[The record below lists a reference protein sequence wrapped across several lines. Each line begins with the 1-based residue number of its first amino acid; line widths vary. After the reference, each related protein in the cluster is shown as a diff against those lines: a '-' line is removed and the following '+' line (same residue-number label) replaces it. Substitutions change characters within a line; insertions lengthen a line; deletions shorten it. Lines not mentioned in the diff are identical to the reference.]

1 MDEKRAMNNFNLK
14 VKFTILFILI
24 GLIPSITISIISTVN
39 SSNDVSTKVYNQLT
53 AINQIKKQSIQNYF
67 SERQGDMGVLVDI
80 ADTQREQAFQKLS
93 AVNNIKKS
101 QVTDYF
107 WSSNAQLDV
116 LASTGEIKVNLKD
129 LDRHFENKSYWRTL
143 LDRYDPIYKPL
154 LDIFG
159 WYDFFIINLNG
170 DIIYSVTRESDL
182 GQNLTNELA
191 TSSFATAYNKSKSS
205 QSHAVQFADFKPY
218 PPSNND
224 PAAFA
229 IKPIVENGVRIGYI
243 ALQQPLDK
251 VNAILGNRTGLGE
264 TGESYLVGQDMLMR
278 SDSYLNPTD
287 FSVVASFAGNN
298 KVTTTASK
306 KALQG
311 ETGTAIIMDYNNNPV
326 VSSWDY
332 LDMGSGVRWAIISE
346 VDVAEALNPKTSD
359 SSEFYANYIKEYG
372 YYDLFLINPNGHIFY
387 TVTKEADFNTNILNG
402 KYSSTNLGTLIKSVA
417 TTKKYGFVD
426 FEPYSPSND
435 APAAFIAQ
443 PLVDETG
450 AVSLFIALQL
460 PLEGIQAIMG
470 IREGMGETGESYLVG
485 PDLKMRSNSFLD
497 PDGHSVEA
505 SFAGTV
511 EENGVDT
518 EAAKRALAGQPGTD
532 IIIDYNGNPVLSS
545 YDAIEFDGFKWAILS
560 EMDEPE
566 AFASI
571 RSNTLFMVILMLIIA
586 VIVAMIGP
594 YVAQRLAKPIIEIA
608 RVAEQV
614 AKGDLTSDVEHT
626 SDDEVGQ
633 LQDAIKK
640 MILNLRNMVHK
651 ISQVSLQQAATSEE
665 LAAITAQ
672 TSATVAEQELISTQL
687 ATAMQQMGV
696 TISEV
701 ANNTTNTAHAVDEI
715 QGRVSTGSNQL
726 NDTYSSI
733 VTMSDQIHQ
742 SETNVQKVRADF
754 DQVANIL
761 EVIKSIADQTNL
773 LALNAAIEA
782 ARAGEQGRG
791 FAVVADE
798 VRQLAQRTQDSTKE
812 IDAMIQ
818 TITSGANSSVD
829 VMSKSVDLAEQV
841 QGNAKNVNEL
851 NKDIEREISHVN
863 DLSTQIA
870 TAAEQQSAVVEEILK
885 NIEVLNTGVSET
897 SQATEHISKSSTE
910 LAQLAADLAKETA
923 FFKTE
928 KANKPDD
935 E

>member
-1 MDEKRAMNNFNLK
+1 MNNFNLK
-14 VKFTILFILI
+14 VKFTLLFILI
-24 GLIPSITISIISTVN
+24 GLIPSITISVISTLN
-39 SSNDVSTKVYNQLT
+39 SSSDVSTKVYNQLT
-53 AINQIKKQSIQNYF
+53 AINQIKKQSIENYF
-67 SERQGDMGVLVDI
+67 GERQGDMGVLVDI
-80 ADTQREQAFQKLS
+80 ADTQQTQAFQKLS
-93 AVNNIKKS
+93 AVNNIKKA

-107 WSSNAQLDV
+107 ENSYAQLDV
-116 LASTGEIKVNLKD
+116 LAAAGEIKRNLKD
-129 LDRHFENKSYWRTL
+129 LDNNFGNKARWARL
-143 LDRYDPIYKPL
+143 LDKYDPLYKPL

-159 WYDFFIINLNG
+159 WYDFFILNNDG
-170 DIIYSVTRESDL
+170 DVIYSVTRESDL
-182 GQNLTNELA
+182 GQNLARDLGD
-191 TSSFATAYNKSKSS
+191 SSFYVAFEGAS
-205 QSHAVQFADFKPY
+205 QASDNRVHFADFKPY
-218 PPSNND
+218 KPSNND

-229 IKPIVENGVRIGYI
+229 IKPITDEGKRIGYI

-251 VNAILGNRTGLGE
+251 VNEILGNRNGMGD
-264 TGESYLVGQDMLMR
+264 TGESYLVGQDLLMR
-278 SDSYLNPTD
+278 SDSYLNPTA

-298 KVTTTASK
+298 QVTT
-306 KALQG
+306 KAARSALRG
-311 ETGTAIIMDYNNNPV
+311 EAGTAIILDYNNNPV
-326 VSSWDY
+326 VSSWDFI
-332 LDMGSGVRWAIISE
+332 DIGSGVRWAIISE
-346 VDVAEALNPKTSD
+346 VDVAEALNPKTSGNE
-359 SSEFYANYIKEYG
+359 EFYANYIKVYG
-372 YYDLFLINPNGHIFY
+372 YYDLFLINPDGHIFY

-402 KYSSTNLGTLIKSVA
+402 PYSSSNLGDLIKLVSSS
-417 TTKKYGFVD
+417 KSYGFVD
-426 FEPYSPSND
+426 FQPYAPSNN

-443 PLVDETG
+443 PLVDASG
-450 AVSLFIALQL
+450 DISLYIALQL
-460 PLEGIQAIMG
+460 PLEGIQTIMG

-485 PDLKMRSNSFLD
+485 QDLKMRSNSFLD
-497 PDGHSVEA
+497 PEGHSVEA

-511 EENGVDT
+511 EENGVQTDAT
-518 EAAKRALAGQPGTD
+518 RRALDGENGTD

-545 YDAIEFDGFKWAILS
+545 FDVIEFDGFSWAILS
-560 EMDEPE
+560 EIDEPE

-571 RSNTLFMVILMLIIA
+571 RGNTIFMIILMLVIA
-586 VIVAMIGP
+586 VIVAFIGL
-594 YVAQRLAKPIIEIA
+594 YVAQRLAKPITEVA
-608 RVAEQV
+608 RVAERV
-614 AKGDLTSDVEHT
+614 AEGDLTSDVEHT

-633 LQDAIKK
+633 LQDAIEK
-640 MILNLRNMVHK
+640 MIGNLRNMVHK

-672 TSATVAEQELISTQL
+672 TSTTVAEQELISTQL

-701 ANNTTNTAHAVDEI
+701 ANNTTNTASAVDEI

-726 NDTYSSI
+726 DDTYNSI

-742 SETNVQKVRADF
+742 SENNVQKVRTDF
-754 DQVANIL
+754 DQVASIL
-761 EVIKSIADQTNL
+761 EVIKGIADQTNL

-910 LAQLAADLAKETA
+910 LAQLAADLAKETS

-928 KANKPDD
+928 KT
-935 E
+935 